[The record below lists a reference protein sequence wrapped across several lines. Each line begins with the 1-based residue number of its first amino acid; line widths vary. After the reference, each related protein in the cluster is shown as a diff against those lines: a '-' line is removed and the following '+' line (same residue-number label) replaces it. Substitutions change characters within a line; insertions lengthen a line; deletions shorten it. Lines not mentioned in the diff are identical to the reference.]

1 MEGETL
7 RLQQPAPGSR
17 ASIGAGASTSALYGN
32 GLLLS
37 LHPNGFLV
45 IFHWGFC
52 SKHNRKKKKI
62 FKTQNVQECTRQN
75 IANRERTLSVKYE
88 IIKSCVTVSHRYGKM
103 EDEGMQPIFEKNLS
117 FKINI

>member
-7 RLQQPAPGSR
+7 RLQQLAPGSR

-45 IFHWGFC
+45 IFTGDFAPNIIE
-52 SKHNRKKKKI
+52 KKRKSLRHRM
-62 FKTQNVQECTRQN
+62 FRNAQDKT
-75 IANRERTLSVKYE
+75 
-88 IIKSCVTVSHRYGKM
+88 
-103 EDEGMQPIFEKNLS
+103 
-117 FKINI
+117 